1 MIRLFCLMFC
11 CLPLWIIAQNSV
23 TDLEKLLTETTDAKE
38 KLNICYQL
46 AGEYLSK
53 GDEAKSIK
61 YSEEGIN
68 IAKTLNDSKILAS
81 LYLLNADAYYRD
93 KSYKK
98 AYEKYKNSS
107 DYAKSVKE
115 IELVLESYEGMIQSL
130 KKTDQNDRAA
140 RAAEE
145 AINYL
150 KENNNYQKLRGR
162 EVSFRNDIEKLDKE
176 RQALVQEKQKL
187 QQEMEGLRA
196 NEAKLNQDNS
206 VLSQTNTQL
215 TEKQVVLAKEK
226 AVVEERVTQQ
236 ETEISKMSEDA
247 AKFQLAQAKRKEI
260 IDSLNNRRIL
270 DSVSLITSTM
280 ELQNAQLRINR
291 SQYIVAIVLS
301 LGLLLGALSLLFFV
315 RYRAKKKSNLL
326 LEEKNKA
333 IAEARERS
341 DELLLNILPESIAE
355 ELKSTG
361 KAKARQFQ
369 EVTVM
374 FADFK
379 NFTKMAEVLT
389 PEQLVQEID
398 NCFRAFDN
406 IISQFH
412 DIEKI
417 KTIGDA
423 YLCAS
428 GFTERKTLP
437 SSIIKAALEFQ
448 EYLEQVKKERSALGL
463 PFFEARIGLHTGP
476 VVAGVV
482 GSKKFAYDIWGDSVN
497 TAARMEQNCDVGKVN
512 ISQTTYNLI
521 KHKFDCVYRGH
532 VEAKNK
538 GLVEMYYVLQPTEKE
553 VDSMV
558 LAS

>member
-1 MIRLFCLMFC
+1 MKRLLFILLYCFPIALV
-11 CLPLWIIAQNSV
+11 AQNSV
-23 TDLEKLLTETTDAKE
+23 ADLEKLLAETTDAKE

-46 AGEYLSK
+46 AEEYLSR
-53 GDEAKSIK
+53 GDEEKSIQ
-61 YSEEGIN
+61 YSDEGIN
-68 IAKTLNDSKILAS
+68 IARSLNDSKILAS
-81 LYLLNADAYYRD
+81 LYLLNADAYYKDRV
-93 KSYKK
+93 YKK

-130 KKTDQNDRAA
+130 KKMNQDDRAA
-140 RAAEE
+140 RAAED
-145 AINYL
+145 AITYL

-162 EVSFRNDIEKLDKE
+162 EISFRNDIEKLEKE
-176 RQALVQEKQKL
+176 RQSLVQEKQKL
-187 QQEMEGLRA
+187 QSEMEGLRVK
-196 NEAKLNQDNS
+196 EEKLSQDNS
-206 VLSQTNTQL
+206 VLAQTNTQL
-215 TEKQVVLAKEK
+215 AERQISLAKEK
-226 AVVEERVTQQ
+226 AVVEERVTLQ
-236 ETEISKMSEDA
+236 ESEISKMSEAA
-247 AKFQLAQAKRKEI
+247 AKFELAQAKRKEL
-260 IDSLNNRRIL
+260 IDSLNNRRLL
-270 DSVSLITSTM
+270 DSISLISSNM
-280 ELQNAQLRINR
+280 ELQNAQLKINR
-291 SQYIVAIVLS
+291 NQYIVAIILS
-301 LGLLLGALSLLFFV
+301 LLLLLGALSLLFFV
-315 RYRAKKKSNLL
+315 RYRAKKRSNQL

-389 PEQLVQEID
+389 PEDLVQEID
-398 NCFRAFDN
+398 NCFRAFDT
-406 IISQFH
+406 IISQYH

-423 YLCAS
+423 YMCAS

-437 SSIIKAALEFQ
+437 SNIVKAALEFQ
-448 EYLEQVKKERSALGL
+448 DYLTLVKKERQALGL
-463 PFFEARIGLHTGP
+463 PFFEARIGLHTGS

-497 TAARMEQNCDVGKVN
+497 TAARMEQNCEVGKVN
-512 ISQTTYNLI
+512 ISQTTYNLVRY
-521 KHKFDCVYRGH
+521 KFDCVYRGH
-532 VEAKNK
+532 IEAKNK
-538 GLVEMYYVLQPTEKE
+538 GLVEMYYVLQPVEHET
-553 VDSMV
+553 DSLV
-558 LAS
+558 VA